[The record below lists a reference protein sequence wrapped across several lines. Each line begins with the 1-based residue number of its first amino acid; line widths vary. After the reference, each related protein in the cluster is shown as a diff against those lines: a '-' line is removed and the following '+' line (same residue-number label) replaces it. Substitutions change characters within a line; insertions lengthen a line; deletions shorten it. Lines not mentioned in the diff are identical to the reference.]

1 MSDFSIEISLI
12 KDGYNIIAGVDE
24 VGRGPLAGPVVA
36 AAVILD
42 INSNLFENVND
53 SKKISEKNRKELYEL
68 IIENSLA
75 YSINVIDNYEIDSIN
90 ILNSTML
97 AMNNAI
103 NNLNIKPD
111 YLLIDGNYFKG
122 NAIPHRT
129 VIKGDSISKSIAAA
143 SILAKVYR
151 DNWMFEIADKEFP
164 QYNFAKHKGYPTKEH
179 IELIKKYGICKY
191 HRISFMKKITQV
203 SCTIST
209 LDL

>member
-24 VGRGPLAGPVVA
+24 AGRGPLAGPVVA

-42 INSNLFENVND
+42 INSNLFEKVND
-53 SKKISEKNRKELYEL
+53 SKKISEKNRKELFDL
-68 IIENSLA
+68 IVRNAID
-75 YSINVIDNYEIDSIN
+75 YSIDTVNNFEIDNIN

-97 AMNNAI
+97 VMNNAI
-103 NNLNIKPD
+103 NSLKIKPD

-122 NAIPHRT
+122 SKLPYNT

-151 DNWMFEIADKEFP
+151 DNFMIEVADKEFP
-164 QYNFAKHKGYPTKEH
+164 QYNFAKHKGYATKEH
-179 IELIKKYGICKY
+179 IELVKKYGTCKY
-191 HRISFMKKITQV
+191 HRMSFLGNV
-203 SCTIST
+203 LPFCFF
-209 LDL
+209 